1 MLGSPWNNWTYRDTA
16 LGSPW
21 NITEPTQTL
30 LGSPWNITEGW
41 PCRQTVSPRRTEL
54 RCDKQE
60 CQDSLTRT
68 LIWMQLYFFP
78 EFTGSTNLAH
88 GKKKQTHCNM
98 FVTVHA
104 ICPWWRRMIHIVCY
118 YIRSYNYI
126 YIHIHRSMK
135 QRVVLMR
142 VPKVKLNFC
151 YVWTAATAIPSI
163 SPANICHW
171 HQLIGGRAKPTRNS
185 VQPYCNDP
193 QTRNNAFPTKAD
205 SALATGVY
213 LYAGTYLPI
222 NLPNLC
228 RASVQS
234 HLSTFT
240 IRDSSQATNYMY
252 YT

>member
-1 MLGSPWNNWTYRDTA
+1 M
-16 LGSPW
+16 
-21 NITEPTQTL
+21 
-30 LGSPWNITEGW
+30 
-41 PCRQTVSPRRTEL
+41 
-54 RCDKQE
+54 
-60 CQDSLTRT
+60 
-68 LIWMQLYFFP
+68 
-78 EFTGSTNLAH
+78 
-88 GKKKQTHCNM
+88 GKKS
-98 FVTVHA
+98 
-104 ICPWWRRMIHIVCY
+104 RHIVICLSLY
-118 YIRSYNYI
+118 MQFVHDEEEWYTLYAITLDHIII

-163 SPANICHW
+163 SPANICHC

-240 IRDSSQATNYMY
+240 IRDSSQATNYIY